1 MSEEYR
7 AVSRNAVLV
16 KDDVGKAKPTIY
28 DLPHDAHAYG
38 KADPPDQEGAR
49 EVTMHWAAH
58 VPRKKPGAETQDYR
72 KINRMAAKSGVANA
86 NHLKEFKKGVDVR
99 LEYKGDTGNQ
109 PKVIPSDVIP
119 SFAYGRKSRP
129 STPIGAVV
137 GGQYAAEQEE
147 MLQFAYKKHQ
157 EEKDMPNGR
166 RVIKLTKASKAQIA
180 NARSARAL
188 EGSEPKKEVFIMSK
202 FKNIP
207 GKLSASLTKSASTPN
222 M

>member
-1 MSEEYR
+1 M
-7 AVSRNAVLV
+7 VRNAS
-16 KDDVGKAKPTIY
+16 
-28 DLPHDAHAYG
+28 
-38 KADPPDQEGAR
+38 E
-49 EVTMHWAAH
+49 
-58 VPRKKPGAETQDYR
+58 
-72 KINRMAAKSGVANA
+72 
-86 NHLKEFKKGVDVR
+86 LKEFRKGHD
-99 LEYKGDTGNQ
+99 YKLIPEGPAGCL

-137 GGQYAAEQEE
+137 GGHYAAEQEE

-188 EGSEPKKEVFIMSK
+188 ENSDAPKKAPFTMSK

-207 GKLSASLTKSASTPN
+207 GKL
-222 M
+222 